1 MGWQDKLFLNVS
13 WAYFK
18 WDNVSTPGW
27 VQYNSDSS
35 THLSN
40 SVILIIASWTSFS
53 EKEFC
58 NKQPTQHAD
67 YWTVNSN

>member
-18 WDNVSTPGW
+18 WDNISTPGW
-27 VQYNSDSS
+27 VQYNFVSS

-53 EKEFC
+53 EKEFY